1 MKSRLGSV
9 LDVFV
14 WPLLDVVPFRS
25 WCYRSGLETVPH
37 NAKIH
42 FNYGNFLRDSG
53 RLSEAIEH
61 YRTAVKYV
69 VVMVSSQYMMQET
82 HKNGRLE

>member
-1 MKSRLGSV
+1 M
-9 LDVFV
+9 
-14 WPLLDVVPFRS
+14 WPLKEVVSFPSR
-25 WCYRSGLETVPH
+25 CCRSGLETVPH

-61 YRTAVKYV
+61 YRTAVRYV
-69 VVMVSSQYMMQET
+69 VVMVSS
-82 HKNGRLE
+82 